1 MYSFAN
7 PKTLT
12 ALLHCI
18 GLLVMR
24 YLLAARLRI
33 LLTTDQK
40 VCRITMSDFS
50 TSGSTITNSSH
61 GNELLAMIRNIVPP
75 LTYDKHKGQDGR
87 IAVIGGCKEYTG
99 APYFAAMSAYRVGCD
114 LSHVFCTE
122 GAAPVIKSYSPDL
135 IVHPE
140 LDVSD
145 PVAAIQK
152 WLPRMHGI
160 VIGPGLG
167 RDDKILQ
174 TVKELIG
181 LIKASNIPMVI
192 DADGLFLLVQSP
204 DIIQGYQSA
213 ILTPNI
219 VEFKHLYRKML
230 GRDPD
235 PSNAVANVQE
245 LSKALGNVTVC
256 LKGMDD
262 IISDGRNVIVCAS
275 KGSPRRCGGQGDI
288 LSGTMGVFNFWAH
301 QASSQANQT
310 NDYILSSFGPP
321 SCAAYA
327 ACLLTKRSS
336 HLAFAEHK
344 RSMSTTDVLAK
355 VPQAFS
361 EQYETFKSGL

>member
-1 MYSFAN
+1 
-7 PKTLT
+7 
-12 ALLHCI
+12 
-18 GLLVMR
+18 
-24 YLLAARLRI
+24 
-33 LLTTDQK
+33 
-40 VCRITMSDFS
+40 
-50 TSGSTITNSSH
+50 
-61 GNELLAMIRNIVPP
+61 MIRNIVPP

-145 PVAAIQK
+145 SVAAIHK
-152 WLPRMHGI
+152 WLPRMHSI

-181 LIKASNIPMVI
+181 LIKASNIPTVI
-192 DADGLFLLVQSP
+192 DADGLFLVAQSP
-204 DIIQGYQSA
+204 DVIQGYQSA

-219 VEFKHLYRKML
+219 VEFKHLYRKMV

-235 PSNAVANVQE
+235 PNNAVVNVQE

-256 LKGMDD
+256 LKGSDD

-288 LSGTMGVFNFWAH
+288 LSEPWVFNFWAH
-301 QASSQANQT
+301 QAFT
-310 NDYILSSFGPP
+310 G
-321 SCAAYA
+321 
-327 ACLLTKRSS
+327 
-336 HLAFAEHK
+336 
-344 RSMSTTDVLAK
+344 
-355 VPQAFS
+355 
-361 EQYETFKSGL
+361 